1 MELKELKRRFCE
13 LYGGTEEDIRIFMS
27 PGRVNLIGEHTDYN
41 GGYVF
46 PAALSMRTA
55 IAYRQNDTET
65 IRMAATDLDV
75 LVEADINRLDSYK
88 DLKWGDYQLGIA
100 YVMQKKGYQ
109 ICGCDMLFDD
119 TTPHGGGL
127 SSSAAIE
134 VATALAFATI
144 SNEVKGIDAPVDM
157 VEMAK
162 ISQQAE
168 HEYIGVQCGIM
179 DQFASA
185 MGKKDHA
192 MLLNCAT
199 LDYELVPLQM
209 DGYKLVIANTN
220 KKRGLAD
227 SKYNERRSE
236 CEAAVADL
244 QKVLPEITCLADV
257 SAETFE
263 QHAEAIENETAR
275 RRAKHVVYEIDRV
288 LQSVEALKAGDM
300 VRFGQLMNASHD
312 SLRDDYEVTGIELD
326 TLVDEARKVDGV
338 IGSRMT
344 GAGFGGCTVSLV
356 KENAVDAFI
365 AAVGPEYQ
373 KKTGLT
379 AAFYVSEIGDGGH
392 EVKM

>member
-1 MELKELKRRFCE
+1 MELKELKQRFCD

-55 IAYRQNDTET
+55 IAYRRNDTKT

-144 SNEVKGIDAPVDM
+144 SNEIKGIDAPVDM

-209 DGYKLVIANTN
+209 EGYKLVIANTN

-257 SAETFE
+257 SVETFE
-263 QHAEAIENETAR
+263 QHAAAIENETAR
-275 RRAKHVVYEIDRV
+275 RRAKHVIYEIDRV

-356 KENAVDAFI
+356 KENAVDTFI